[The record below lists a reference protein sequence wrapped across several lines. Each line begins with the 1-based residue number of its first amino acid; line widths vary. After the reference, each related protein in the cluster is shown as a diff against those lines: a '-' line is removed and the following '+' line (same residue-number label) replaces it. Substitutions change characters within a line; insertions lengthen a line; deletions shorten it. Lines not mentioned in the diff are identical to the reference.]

1 LKELKQ
7 RHLFVPRGTKVPAE
21 IAAVC
26 EANVDVALIE
36 KHWDRGQARIRP
48 VLAHK
53 RFGY

>member
-36 KHWDRGQARIRP
+36 KHWDS
-48 VLAHK
+48 L
-53 RFGY
+53 